1 MTLKE
6 LLQNYRQDLPE
17 TEVKGITQN
26 SKEAGQGYVFFAI
39 KGYTVDGHD
48 FIDTVIERGAAAI
61 ITEQDL
67 EKVYPIPVIKVADM
81 NAALAD
87 IACRFYGN
95 PAEKLNVI
103 GITGTKGK
111 TSISYLIE
119 SILFAAKRTPAVFG
133 TINYRLNGQ
142 KIS

>member
-26 SKEAGQGYVFFAI
+26 SKEAGPGYVYFAI
-39 KGYTVDGHD
+39 KGHTVDGHA
-48 FIDTVIERGAAAI
+48 FIDTVIERGAIAV

-67 EKVYPIPVIKVADM
+67 EKVYPVPVIKVPDM
-81 NAALAD
+81 NSALAD

-95 PAEKLNVI
+95 PAENMHVI
-103 GITGTKGK
+103 GI
-111 TSISYLIE
+111 
-119 SILFAAKRTPAVFG
+119 
-133 TINYRLNGQ
+133 
-142 KIS
+142 